1 MAGTPS
7 AVVTGTNPGSR
18 AGRIATAATAAYVA
32 ILALVTLLALDR
44 VVEGKINDFY
54 GYWDAART
62 VIEGRPLGEAWGIVW
77 MPLLTY
83 IILPLGLI
91 PLLASAAAW
100 TLVNALLAAFLCHV
114 AAAAAVRASGG
125 APDTARVPVVRLVAL
140 VVMLPP
146 IRNVMYEGQFD
157 LLLALLCTLAIAGLA
172 SGRRVGPAAGVV
184 AAAVVKWSSVAL
196 LPWMMVRRPLSVLWA
211 AAFAAVAAFAPA
223 LILGIPE
230 CMAQLRRALSG
241 PVAATAPYLTMPD
254 RWSLTNGLGRIANAI
269 GISPHAGRW
278 SAIGACA
285 ALAALF
291 LWQYRL
297 RGVRWFGTKAR
308 AHRPAVRPSTLLAE
322 GAAMMALPLAIHP
335 HVATRHAVVMVLP
348 AAILAA
354 ALVARASR
362 SSARLAAAGIAVMA
376 ITWYMPYPVRGW
388 WQWAGGPALAVLASA
403 AIALWTQL
411 PARSRGQA
419 DAVAPEA

>member
-1 MAGTPS
+1 MSGTAGP
-7 AVVTGTNPGSR
+7 AAR
-18 AGRIATAATAAYVA
+18 AGRIATAATAAHVA
-32 ILALVTLLALDR
+32 ILALVSLLALDR

-62 VIEGRPLGEAWGIVW
+62 VIEGRSLSEAWGIVW
-77 MPLLTY
+77 MPMLTY
-83 IILPLGLI
+83 MILPLGFM

-100 TLVNALLAAFLCHV
+100 TLVNALLAACLCHV

-125 APDTARVPVVRLVAL
+125 APDVARVPVVRLVAL
-140 VVMLPP
+140 VVMLPT

-196 LPWMMVRRPLSVLWA
+196 LPWMAVRRPLSVLWA

-223 LILGIPE
+223 LILGVPE
-230 CMAQLRRALSG
+230 CMSQLRRALSG

-254 RWSLTNGLGRIANAI
+254 RWSLTNGMGRIANAI

-278 SAIGACA
+278 GAIGACTG
-285 ALAALF
+285 LAALF
-291 LWQYRL
+291 LWQYRS
-297 RGVRWFGTKAR
+297 RGVRWFGTDAR
-308 AHRPAVRPSTLLAE
+308 AHRPSVRPSLLLAE

-362 SSARLAAAGIAVMA
+362 SSAQLAASGVLVMA
-376 ITWYMPYPVRGW
+376 ITWYMPYPVRAW
-388 WQWAGGPALAVLASA
+388 WQWAGGPAIAVLASA

-411 PARSRGQA
+411 PTRVRAHA
-419 DAVAPEA
+419 DAIAPAP